1 MCLCLSCRMCHT
13 SAMSKERNA
22 QKGIDFEVD
31 TVLGLQIMHKM
42 PVCPRGAAHTL
53 TSARLQLTP
62 SLLSAPGQIS
72 QTNIFQ
78 SQENSHTSISW
89 NRRLAYSFELA
100 DKADWI
106 SINTTIQFPCQYF
119 TLHIL
124 IHCFGS
130 KHDISDDSH
139 RQAEVL
145 LGLFHQLGSH
155 SITLHFVNYL
165 RLRHNHPSKEPL
177 STLLTFTFR
186 LLFCLYDD
194 KKCESFLR

>member
-1 MCLCLSCRMCHT
+1 MAPPTHWPL
-13 SAMSKERNA
+13 
-22 QKGIDFEVD
+22 
-31 TVLGLQIMHKM
+31 
-42 PVCPRGAAHTL
+42 P
-53 TSARLQLTP
+53 SARLQLTP

-145 LGLFHQLGSH
+145 LGVIPSTGFPFHYFAFCQLSQ
-155 SITLHFVNYL
+155 I
-165 RLRHNHPSKEPL
+165 RHNHPSKEHLLYSHSVCFSVCMMTKNVKASCNQVKFSPL
-177 STLLTFTFR
+177 AQ
-186 LLFCLYDD
+186 
-194 KKCESFLR
+194 